1 MSLRR
6 TTRRILFGLLA
17 LAAVAVC
24 GLAASLAVGVGNPP
38 PPLESI
44 YDPFRRVDFKD
55 LPTLETMRARDGTAL
70 AYRKW
75 PAAGPEKPDHVVVAI
90 HGSSAHSQSLHP
102 LGKALQ
108 SEGII
113 MIAPD
118 LRGHGGS
125 GQRGEIGYRRQIDDD
140 FADFADFVRK
150 KFPGATLSLLG
161 FSSGGGFALREAA
174 TPGGVIF
181 ERAVLIA
188 PMLGVR
194 APTVKDSVS
203 AWVKVDLPRIIGL
216 TILDRLG
223 IRAFE
228 DLPVLAFAIAPGNP
242 GDLTPVYSYRLMTA
256 FGTTDY
262 AADLRNAHPRLIVLV
277 GEKDE
282 LFYADRFAATVN
294 AIRPDAQ
301 VKVLPELNHIEMTTD
316 PRATTAI
323 VAAIKNER

>member
-1 MSLRR
+1 MPRFLRR
-6 TTRRILFGLLA
+6 TFIGLLA
-17 LAAVAVC
+17 LAAVGVC
-24 GLAASLAVGVGNPP
+24 GLAASIAVGVGTPP

-44 YDPFRRVDFKD
+44 YDPFRRVDFMD
-55 LPTLETMRARDGTAL
+55 LPPLETMRARDGTAL
-70 AYRKW
+70 AYRTW
-75 PAAGPEKPDHVVVAI
+75 PAAGPQKPDHVVVAI

-108 SEGII
+108 AEGIT

-125 GQRGEIGYRRQIDDD
+125 GRRGDIDYRHQLDDD
-140 FADFADFVRK
+140 FADFTAFVRK
-150 KFPGATLSLLG
+150 RFPGATLSLLG

-174 TPGGVIF
+174 TPSGGVF
-181 ERAVLIA
+181 ERAVLVA

-194 APTVKDSVS
+194 TPTVKDSVS

-216 TILDRLG
+216 TILDRLR

-228 DLPVLAFAIAPGNP
+228 GLPVLAFAIAPGNP
-242 GDLTPVYSYRLMTA
+242 GNLTPVYSFRLMTA
-256 FGTTDY
+256 FGTIDY
-262 AADLRNAHPRLIVLV
+262 AADLRNAQPKLTVLV

-294 AIRPDAQ
+294 AVRPDAQ
-301 VKVLPELNHIEMTTD
+301 VKVVPELNHIEMTTD

-323 VAAIKNER
+323 VAAIKSER